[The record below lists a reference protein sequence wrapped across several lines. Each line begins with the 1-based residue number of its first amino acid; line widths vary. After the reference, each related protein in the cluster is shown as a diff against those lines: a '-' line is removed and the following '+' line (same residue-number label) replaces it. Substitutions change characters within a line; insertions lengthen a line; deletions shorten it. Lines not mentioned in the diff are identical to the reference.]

1 MSEHKQ
7 SKLIISIIGVIV
19 LGVQFFTSLLFV
31 FALLKLNILQTWQI
45 ALVIGILALIFA
57 YNVFELFFRKRA
69 KLFGKIASCVVA
81 ILISGGCIFAYTYI
95 QQANDFISAITTV
108 HEETITYEVRTLKS
122 SNITDI
128 QQLAGRPI
136 GMLSTSPNCENVK
149 TELSSAMKDFTPVDY
164 DELGLMILD
173 FYEGRL
179 AAVVL
184 NESYLSYLEETDYDL
199 DKDTG
204 ILYDFHVNNE
214 AKSDLRVPVDVVK
227 EPFILYISGSDT
239 RTGNINNT
247 GRSDVNILAV
257 INPAKGKI
265 LLVNIPR
272 DYYVQ
277 LHGTTGLKD
286 KLTHAGM
293 YGINMSKATIED
305 LLGIK
310 INYTFK
316 VGFQGVKKLVDAI
329 DGIDIDL
336 PNNMKLPVVD
346 QQEAT
351 KDRRQY
357 CTYSKGWNHLDGT
370 CALRYARERKSF
382 KYGDLDRGKNQ
393 QQVIT
398 AIINKLTGLNYLA
411 KYSQILNAAKGTF
424 ITSFTDTE
432 ITDFVRWQLTEL
444 KHWQVESIQIE
455 GQASMQP
462 TYSLGSTKLYVFL
475 RNEASET
482 AAKQKIA
489 EYLTK

>member
-7 SKLIISIIGVIV
+7 SKLIISIIGVIL
-19 LGVQFFTSLLFV
+19 LGVQFFTSLLFI
-31 FALLKLNILQTWQI
+31 FALFKLNILQTWQI
-45 ALVIGILALIFA
+45 ALIIGILVLIFA

-69 KLFGKIASCVVA
+69 KLFGKIASFVIAV
-81 ILISGGCIFAYTYI
+81 LISGGCIFAYTYI

-136 GMLSTSPNCENVK
+136 GMLSTSPNYENVK
-149 TELSSAMKDFTPVDY
+149 AELSSAMKDFTPVDY

-179 AAVVL
+179 AAIVL

-204 ILYDFHVNNE
+204 TLYDFHVNNE
-214 AKSDLRVPVDVVK
+214 AKSDLRAPVDVVK
-227 EPFILYISGSDT
+227 EPFILYISGSDS
-239 RTGNINNT
+239 RSGNINNT

-286 KLTHAGM
+286 TLTHAGM

-329 DGIDIDL
+329 DGIDIESRVKM
-336 PNNMKLPVVD
+336 NIAN
-346 QQEAT
+346 EN
-351 KDRRQY
+351 
-357 CTYSKGWNHLDGT
+357 SKMCYIKEGWNHLDGT

-393 QQVIT
+393 QQVLT

-475 RNEASET
+475 RNEESENT
-482 AAKQKIA
+482 AKQKIA
-489 EYLTK
+489 EYLTN